1 MSPLFS
7 RNKRTGNIRHIL
19 LFLLLAMPGAVN
31 AGEEV
36 EKTIFLVNEHD
47 RVVAVNAETGQFFDF
62 ILSAK
67 ERIQQRFVANG
78 VAILVTNQRFA
89 GVGIYP
95 SGWISMRRK
104 AQEKVLS
111 TEVEDR
117 SAVLVTSDR
126 ILTFSS
132 KSGVWSETRR

>member
-1 MSPLFS
+1 MPLPFLCNKSS
-7 RNKRTGNIRHIL
+7 RNIKCTL
-19 LFLLLAMPGAVN
+19 LFLLLAMPGA
-31 AGEEV
+31 ASAEEEV
-36 EKTIFLVNEHD
+36 EKTIFLVNESD

-62 ILSAK
+62 IISAK
-67 ERIQQRFVANG
+67 ERIQDRFVANG

-95 SGWISMRRK
+95 SGWISIRRK
-104 AQEKVLS
+104 AQEKVVS
-111 TEVEDR
+111 AEVADR

>member
-1 MSPLFS
+1 MYISFPFKKNVRIAKYVLMS
-7 RNKRTGNIRHIL
+7 
-19 LFLLLAMPGAVN
+19 FLLAIPAGAI
-31 AGEEV
+31 AEESV
-36 EKTIFLVNEHD
+36 EKTLFLVNEDD

-62 ILSAK
+62 IISAK
-67 ERIQQRFVANG
+67 ERVQDRFVANG

-95 SGWISMRRK
+95 SGWSSIRRK

-111 TEVEDR
+111 AEVADR

>member
-1 MSPLFS
+1 MFPLFICKQGT
-7 RNKRTGNIRHIL
+7 RNISYAL
-19 LFLLLAMPGAVN
+19 LFFLLVMPVGVN
-31 AGEEV
+31 AEEYV
-36 EKTIFLVNEHD
+36 EKTLFLVNEDD

-62 ILSAK
+62 IISAK
-67 ERIQQRFVANG
+67 ERVQDRFVANG

-95 SGWISMRRK
+95 SGWVSLRRK
-104 AQEKVLS
+104 AQEKVVS
-111 TEVEDR
+111 VEVADR

>member
-1 MSPLFS
+1 MFPLFICKQGT
-7 RNKRTGNIRHIL
+7 RNIRYAL
-19 LFLLLAMPGAVN
+19 LFFLLVMPVGVN
-31 AGEEV
+31 AEEYV
-36 EKTIFLVNEHD
+36 EKTLFLVNEDD

-62 ILSAK
+62 IISAK
-67 ERIQQRFVANG
+67 ERVQDRFVANG

-95 SGWISMRRK
+95 SGWASLRRK
-104 AQEKVLS
+104 AQEKVVS
-111 TEVEDR
+111 VEVADR

>member
-1 MSPLFS
+1 MFPLFLCKKNTRS
-7 RNKRTGNIRHIL
+7 IRYVL
-19 LFLLLAMPGAVN
+19 LFFLLAIPVGAN
-31 AGEEV
+31 AEEYV
-36 EKTIFLVNEHD
+36 EKTLFLVNEND

-62 ILSAK
+62 IISAK
-67 ERIQQRFVANG
+67 ERIQDRFVANG

-95 SGWISMRRK
+95 SGWSTIRRK
-104 AQEKVLS
+104 AQEKVVS
-111 TEVEDR
+111 AEVADR

>member
-1 MSPLFS
+1 MFPLFICKQGT
-7 RNKRTGNIRHIL
+7 RNIRYAL
-19 LFLLLAMPGAVN
+19 LFFLLVMPVGVN
-31 AGEEV
+31 AEEYV
-36 EKTIFLVNEHD
+36 EKTLFLVNEDD

-62 ILSAK
+62 IISAK
-67 ERIQQRFVANG
+67 ERVQDRFVANG

-104 AQEKVLS
+104 AQEKVVS
-111 TEVEDR
+111 AEVADR